1 MPQLP
6 ALTPQQRA
14 DALKKAILVRRE
26 RSEVKGRLKKGTVTI
41 SAVIEDAAEN
51 ETIAKMTVLSLLA
64 AMPGVGKI
72 RARQIMDRIGIAE
85 SRRVRG
91 LGANQREA
99 LEAEFA

>member
-1 MPQLP
+1 MPQPP

-14 DALKKAILVRRE
+14 DALEKAILVRRE
-26 RSEVKGRLKKGTVTI
+26 RSEVKGRLKKGAVTI
-41 SAVIEDAAEN
+41 SAVIEDATQN

-64 AMPGVGKI
+64 SMPGVGKV
-72 RARQIMDRIGIAE
+72 RAAQIMRQIGIAE

-91 LGANQREA
+91 LGVNQREA